1 MTAETTV
8 TPVPG
13 PLRFGLVGTGYWARE
28 THAPAIIAADG
39 AELVAVWGRD
49 ADAASSL
56 ATATG
61 ATAPPDF
68 DDFLAEVDAVC
79 FAVPPHVQA
88 ELALRAAAAG
98 KHLLLEKPVALDLV
112 TGEALLA
119 AVRERD
125 LAAVVFFTHLFTP
138 AVRTWFDQVATKGP
152 WSGGHAVWLGSALS
166 DENPFNTPWRRE
178 HGGLWDVGPHAVA
191 ALSRTLGPVR
201 SLTVDRGEPD
211 LTYLVLHHEGG
222 ATSSATLTLSA
233 PDAADGF
240 TLQLWGPAGRS
251 DLPID
256 DVDSIEALTVA
267 VQELTAMVRSGDR
280 EHPSDLPFG
289 LAVQRVLEQAERAGR
304 ARGDGA

>member
-1 MTAETTV
+1 MT
-8 TPVPG
+8 TPTPG
-13 PLRFGLVGTGYWARE
+13 PRPLRFGLVGTGHWARE
-28 THAPAIIAADG
+28 THAPAITAAAG

-49 ADAASSL
+49 FDAASSL
-56 ATATG
+56 AAAAG
-61 ATAPPDF
+61 ASAQPDF
-68 DDFLAEVDAVC
+68 DDFLAQVDAVC
-79 FAVPPHVQA
+79 FAVPPHVQVD
-88 ELALRAAAAG
+88 LALRAVAAG
-98 KHLLLEKPVALDLV
+98 KHLLLEKPVALDLAK
-112 TGEALLA
+112 GEALLA

-125 LAAVVFFTHLFTP
+125 VAALVFFTHLFTP
-138 AVRTWFDQVATKGP
+138 SVRTWFDQVAARGP

-166 DENPFNTPWRRE
+166 EANPFNTPWRRE

-201 SLTVDRGEPD
+201 SVTVDRGEPD

-222 ATSSATLTLSA
+222 ATSSVTLTLSA

-240 TLQLWGPAGRS
+240 SLQLWGPAGRS

-256 DVDSIEALTVA
+256 DVDSTGALTVA
-267 VQELTAMVRSGDR
+267 VQELTALVRSGDR

-304 ARGDGA
+304 ARADGA